1 LGGPPYEQSL
11 RAHLQVKY
19 QDKPIGVVVAIG
31 DATLE
36 YVLRWRTSLWPGIP
50 VVFSMVDETTVGRL
64 KPPPDV
70 TGSIMKL
77 RLADAI
83 TSARAVV
90 PDLKTIVFVGDA
102 WESQTVYGHWKEE
115 IPTAVAGLKVVDL
128 TDTPMQELRKRVA
141 TLPDHSA
148 ILYTSIYSDGEGTF
162 YPPADAI
169 TFFAETANR
178 PIIVS
183 AETFVGRGGIGGFVM
198 TASAIGKEA
207 AKSSLRILDGES
219 LTNMPPTAGNVLQ
232 PVFDWRQL
240 QRWRVAESRLPQ
252 DSKILFRDP
261 TLSEQYLLQF
271 LIVIGAL
278 LFQGALITWLIYE
291 RRNRN
296 RAEVLA
302 RNSMSELTHLNRV
315 ATAGELSAS
324 IAHEVNQP
332 LSSITTSASAGLRWL
347 MAEPPNIEKAKA
359 ALTHIREAGHRA
371 ADVMTNI
378 RAMFAK
384 ERNERSPV
392 DINSLILSVLA
403 ILRHDVQKYGV
414 EVEANLDN
422 QLPAV
427 EANPVQLQQV
437 ILNLTMNAIEA
448 MHTTQPRVLI
458 VRSQIGKPG
467 MVQVSISDNGTG
479 IDPVNLEQVFSA
491 LFTTKVRGM
500 GMGLSICQSI
510 IASHEGQIW
519 ATAGS
524 VRGATFHF
532 EVPIKAAGKAKAAED
547 MLESAA

>member
-1 LGGPPYEQSL
+1 
-11 RAHLQVKY
+11 
-19 QDKPIGVVVAIG
+19 
-31 DATLE
+31 
-36 YVLRWRTSLWPGIP
+36 
-50 VVFSMVDETTVGRL
+50 
-64 KPPPDV
+64 
-70 TGSIMKL
+70 
-77 RLADAI
+77 
-83 TSARAVV
+83 
-90 PDLKTIVFVGDA
+90 
-102 WESQTVYGHWKEE
+102 
-115 IPTAVAGLKVVDL
+115 
-128 TDTPMQELRKRVA
+128 
-141 TLPDHSA
+141 
-148 ILYTSIYSDGEGTF
+148 
-162 YPPADAI
+162 
-169 TFFAETANR
+169 
-178 PIIVS
+178 
-183 AETFVGRGGIGGFVM
+183 
-198 TASAIGKEA
+198 
-207 AKSSLRILDGES
+207 
-219 LTNMPPTAGNVLQ
+219 
-232 PVFDWRQL
+232 
-240 QRWRVAESRLPQ
+240 
-252 DSKILFRDP
+252 
-261 TLSEQYLLQF
+261 
-271 LIVIGAL
+271 
-278 LFQGALITWLIYE
+278 
-291 RRNRN
+291 
-296 RAEVLA
+296 
-302 RNSMSELTHLNRV
+302 
-315 ATAGELSAS
+315 
-324 IAHEVNQP
+324 
-332 LSSITTSASAGLRWL
+332 

-427 EANPVQLQQV
+427 EANQVQLQQV